1 MAITLSATYQK
12 RLGLPAYSS
21 HSFQVSVETE
31 ITDLENTQDEVARLY
46 RLLQDSIDGEIRQ
59 VGFVPDGDYGKLDN
73 RNAQRPSNGHGKGH
87 GANRLPGENGSNG
100 NGHSGRSGH
109 SDRWSCSDK
118 QKELILKLVGESGLD
133 RDVVEQI
140 ALDRFGVGVRMLNKL
155 QASGLITELL
165 ESCGKN
171 AKSRNGGGGR

>member
-1 MAITLSATYQK
+1 MAITLSANYQK

-31 ITDLENTQDEVARLY
+31 ITDLENVQDEVARLY
-46 RLLQDSIDGEIRQ
+46 RLLQDSVDGEIRQ
-59 VGFVPDGDYGKLDN
+59 VGFVPDGAYGNLDN
-73 RNAQRPSNGHGKGH
+73 RNAQRPSNGH

-100 NGHSGRSGH
+100 NGRNGRSGH

-118 QKELILKLVGESGLD
+118 QKELILKLVGENGLD
-133 RDVVEQI
+133 GDAVEQI

-171 AKSRNGGGGR
+171 VKSRNGGGGR

>member
-31 ITDLENTQDEVARLY
+31 ITDLENVQDEVARLY
-46 RLLQDSIDGEIRQ
+46 RLLQDSVDGEIRQ
-59 VGFVPDGDYGKLDN
+59 VGFVPDENYGNLDN
-73 RNAQRPSNGHGKGH
+73 RNAQRSSNGNGH

-100 NGHSGRSGH
+100 NGRNGRSGH

-118 QKELILKLVGESGLD
+118 QKELILKLVGENGLD
-133 RDVVEQI
+133 RDTVEQI

-171 AKSRNGGGGR
+171 VKSRNGGGGR